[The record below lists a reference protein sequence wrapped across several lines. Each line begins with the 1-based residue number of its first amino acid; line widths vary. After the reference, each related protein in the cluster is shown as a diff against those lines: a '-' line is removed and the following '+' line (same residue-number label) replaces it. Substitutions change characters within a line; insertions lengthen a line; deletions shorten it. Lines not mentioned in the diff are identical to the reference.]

1 SFVCVA
7 FFCFLLKYTYCLYF
21 QLFYSFACHLPFLYF
36 TYFFFFNEFIHA
48 LCIFF
53 CFMFSQYRNFDC
65 SNFFINTD
73 NQFILFSY
81 SFSSLLPFFYFPYFF
96 FFIYFI
102 HALCFFFC
110 CMFTQ
115 SRNFDCYN
123 FLTKSDNKLI
133 RFFYIGTCF
142 SNYTVYSNTSLITDL
157 FS

>member
-1 SFVCVA
+1 YVYEQHASSFVCVA

-53 CFMFSQYRNFDC
+53 C
-65 SNFFINTD
+65 
-73 NQFILFSY
+73 
-81 SFSSLLPFFYFPYFF
+81 
-96 FFIYFI
+96 
-102 HALCFFFC
+102 